1 MAKVTIVFSDS
12 EEGIVDISATF
23 DPPLGPDPDND
34 ASPAQREA
42 GAVIIALSETDDV
55 ISAQVT
61 DSDGERRDF

>member
-1 MAKVTIVFSDS
+1 MAKVTIVFEDAPDDV
-12 EEGIVDISATF
+12 VDIRAEF

-34 ASPAQREA
+34 ATPAQREA
-42 GAVIIALSETDDV
+42 GAVVIALSEADDV